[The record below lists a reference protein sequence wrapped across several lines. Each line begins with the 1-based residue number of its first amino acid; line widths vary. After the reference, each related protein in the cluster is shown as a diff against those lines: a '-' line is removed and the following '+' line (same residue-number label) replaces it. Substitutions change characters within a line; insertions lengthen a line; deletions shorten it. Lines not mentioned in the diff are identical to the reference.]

1 MFYSVVIP
9 SLIDSIQDFYF
20 LHDRSEVRGG
30 TVAVSL
36 QTNPHI
42 VIPLLFCTL
51 AEVALED
58 FLHALMRK
66 QGLPLPATIKLL
78 KEHLSGR
85 QRRLKLFPRLTSR
98 SWDDALAE
106 LRQASQIDF
115 PKTFAFYRE
124 VNHARNRFLHAGA
137 QWAIKPNHPQ
147 GCIDHIWPLLKLFVG
162 LHNRFVCVQHPSE
175 NL

>member
-1 MFYSVVIP
+1 MFYSVIIP
-9 SLIDSIQDFYF
+9 NLIDAIQDFYF
-20 LHDRSEVRGG
+20 LHDRSEVQGD
-30 TVAVSL
+30 AVRLSL
-36 QTNPHI
+36 ETNPHI

-51 AEVALED
+51 EEVALED

-66 QGLPLPATIKLL
+66 QALPLPARIKLL
-78 KEHLSGR
+78 KEHRTGR
-85 QRRLKLFPRLTSR
+85 QRRLKLFRRLTCR

-106 LRQASQIDF
+106 VHEASQIDF

-162 LHNRFVCVQHPSE
+162 LHNRFVCVQHRNE
-175 NL
+175 NM